1 MIMDDIQKRLLE
13 EVADLHEVPEGAYN
27 IRANG
32 AGAGRRSTANIEI
45 TTKEDKPGIDI
56 RIKDGTVRESV
67 HIPVI
72 ISETGLTESVY
83 NDFFIGENCD
93 VTIIAGCGIHNC
105 GTQKSEHDGIH
116 TFFVGKNS
124 KVRYVEKHY
133 GEGDGN
139 GEIVLNP
146 QTIVHLDD
154 GSYLEMETVQIKGV
168 DSTIRETRGD
178 VASGATLVV
187 KEKIMTHGRQHA
199 ETNFDVDLNGEG
211 CGCNLIS
218 RSVACDDSEQVFRS
232 HIRGNSSCH
241 GHSECDAIIMDNAR
255 VDAIPALAANNVD
268 ASLIHEAA
276 IGKIAG
282 EQITMLMLLGLNE
295 EEAVAMLVY
304 GFLK

>member
-1 MIMDDIQKRLLE
+1 MDEIQKRILA

-27 IRANG
+27 IRSNG
-32 AGAGRRSTANIEI
+32 ESAGRRSTANIEI
-45 TTKEDKPGIDI
+45 TTKENKSGIDI
-56 RIKDGTVRESV
+56 RIKDGTVHESV

-146 QTIVHLDD
+146 QTVVHLDD

-178 VASGATLVV
+178 IAAGATLVV
-187 KEKIMTHGRQHA
+187 KEKIMTHGKQHA
-199 ETNFDVDLNGEG
+199 ETNFDVDLNGED

-218 RSVACDDSEQVFRS
+218 RSVACDDSVQVFRS
-232 HIRGNSSCH
+232 HIRGNAACH

-282 EQITMLMLLGLNE
+282 EQITKLMTLGLTE
-295 EEAVAMLVY
+295 DEAEAMIVN

>member
-1 MIMDDIQKRLLE
+1 MDEIQKSLLA

-27 IRANG
+27 IRSNG
-32 AGAGRRSTANIEI
+32 EGAGRRSTANIEI
-45 TTKEDKPGIDI
+45 TTKEDRPGIDI

-146 QTIVHLDD
+146 QTIVHLAD

-168 DSTIRETRGD
+168 DSTIRETKGD
-178 VASGATLVV
+178 VAAGATLVV
-187 KEKIMTHGRQHA
+187 KEKIMTHGKQHA
-199 ETNFDVDLNGEG
+199 ETNFDVDLNGDG

-218 RSVACDDSEQVFRS
+218 RSVACDNSEQVFRS
-232 HIRGNSSCH
+232 HIRGNGNCH

-268 ASLIHEAA
+268 AALIHEAA

-282 EQITMLMLLGLNE
+282 EQITKLMTLGLTE
-295 EEAVAMLVY
+295 EEAEAMIVN